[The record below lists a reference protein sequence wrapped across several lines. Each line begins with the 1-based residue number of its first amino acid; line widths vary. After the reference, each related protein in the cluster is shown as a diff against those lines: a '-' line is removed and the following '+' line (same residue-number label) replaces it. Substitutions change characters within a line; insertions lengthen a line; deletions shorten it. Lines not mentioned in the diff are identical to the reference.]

1 MTLPLIYTLAN
12 ADKAL
17 KRKIINIIKNHNT
30 DPKRVEEVIAWVKA
44 GDGIRY
50 AEQRMAEYR
59 DKALTALEAFPESAY
74 RTSFINLVRY
84 TTDRKK

>member
-1 MTLPLIYTLAN
+1 LAN
-12 ADKAL
+12 SDKEQ

-30 DPKRVEEVIAWVKA
+30 DPRKVEEVIAWVRE

-50 AEQRMAEYR
+50 AEEKMNEYR
-59 DKALTALEAFPESAY
+59 DRALNALASFPDSSFK
-74 RTSFINLVRY
+74 TSFIALVRY